1 MDFVLAVQDAVK
13 ADTEAEEFVSGG
25 LDEEEAESAEGNN
38 LVYVRGSSF

>member
-1 MDFVLAVQDAVK
+1 MDFGLAGQEAVK
-13 ADTEAEEFVSGG
+13 VDTEAEEFVSGG